1 VKEVIGFVVVIV
13 VIACLVVHVP
23 TKKELQQERQIKQ
36 QVLID
41 RFDQEQAAL
50 NYARA
55 KALSKAQ

>member
-1 VKEVIGFVVVIV
+1 MKEVIGSVVVIV

-23 TKKELQQERQIKQ
+23 TKEELQQERQIKQ